1 MKAALALIFF
11 ACFAGSMAAP
21 NQLVEG
27 LLAQGQGIVQ
37 AVVGQLHQQITSL
50 VQQAIGHVTGLLA
63 GIGGRLNFN
72 LNDILGNFKPMLD
85 QLTTALL
92 GQISGSL
99 AGIFG
104 GT

>member
-1 MKAALALIFF
+1 
-11 ACFAGSMAAP
+11 MAAP